1 MRRGTKTYSKTFRIR
16 HGHTDPAGIVFYPR
30 YYELIAAT
38 IEDFFREELEM
49 PFGDLHVRQR
59 IGVPTVHIETTFL
72 APSHCDDEVT
82 FSLSVAKLGRTSA
95 TFAVDATSNG
105 ERRLSSRHVI
115 ANVRLDDMRPIPFA
129 AETRSRLEDFL
140 ETREDEE

>member
-1 MRRGTKTYSKTFRIR
+1 MTQDTKIYSKTFRIR

-38 IEDFFREELEM
+38 IEDFFREVLDM
-49 PFGDLHVRQR
+49 PFGELHVRQR
-59 IGVPTVHIETTFL
+59 IGVPTVHIETTFF

-82 FSLSVAKLGRTSA
+82 FSLSIAKLGRTSA
-95 TFAVDATSNG
+95 TFAIDATSDG
-105 ERRLSSRHVI
+105 ERRLSTRHVI

-129 AETRSRLEDFL
+129 EDVRNRLEEYRNL
-140 ETREDEE
+140 PEGEQ